1 MVHRLPRC
9 GLALLLGNG
18 RTLVQPFVPH
28 AYAPLARA
36 GLAGLQE
43 QLTPLSP
50 YPSGRVLVFTDRTA
64 MYKLEKP
71 LTAFVIGAG
80 GGLVVSG
87 LLYGRMLVTLTGILW
102 IFIGGL
108 DWHR

>member
-1 MVHRLPRC
+1 
-9 GLALLLGNG
+9 
-18 RTLVQPFVPH
+18 
-28 AYAPLARA
+28 
-36 GLAGLQE
+36 
-43 QLTPLSP
+43 
-50 YPSGRVLVFTDRTA
+50 

-71 LTAFVIGAG
+71 LTALVIGAG